1 MTALN
6 LIAAPPLTLAE
17 YAALPKQP
25 RCELVKGELVEQMA
39 ASGEHEETA
48 ALVILR
54 VGNYVLPNRLGKVYG
69 SNRGYVTGPHSPATA
84 RMPDVSFVS
93 NARLG
98 RVVIFTVILA
108 PPTVIPAKAGIYA
121 CRLHYGS
128 RRLQRWI
135 PAFAGITVNM
145 TTRPKPPQKRR
156 RSPIAKCA
164 PNPPRPYLRPFQPR
178 NLPGPG
184 RPPITPRRRA
194 RHPTR

>member
-39 ASGEHEETA
+39 ASKEHEKTA
-48 ALVILR
+48 GLVLIR
-54 VGNYVLPNRLGKVYG
+54 VGNHVLLNDLGDVYT

-98 RVVIFTVILA
+98 RPDLAGMLYDGAPDLAVEILSPGTH
-108 PPTVIPAKAGIYA
+108 PPK
-121 CRLHYGS
+121 S
-128 RRLQRWI
+128 RRKL
-135 PAFAGITVNM
+135 
-145 TTRPKPPQKRR
+145 
-156 RSPIAKCA
+156 
-164 PNPPRPYLRPFQPR
+164 PN
-178 NLPGPG
+178 
-184 RPPITPRRRA
+184 T
-194 RHPTR
+194 